1 MLGLVGKKVGMTRVF
16 REDGESV
23 PVTVVEVAPNR
34 VTRRKTAAADGVDA
48 VQVTCGQRA
57 AKHVTKPAAGL
68 FAKAGVAPGRLL
80 RDFRLAEGE
89 GGDLAA
95 GGEICAD
102 LFTAGQFVDVR
113 GVTIGKGFA
122 GVMKRYGYRGGRATH
137 GNSKAHR
144 KPGSIGQNQDPGR
157 VFPGKKMAGR
167 MGGVAR
173 TCQNLEV
180 VRVDAGRNL
189 LLIKGAVPGAR
200 GADLVIRPAVKKAAP
215 AAGDSTPGYTAPG
228 AQTTVSAA
236 ETTASKTAPAT
247 SDPAPAA

>member
-1 MLGLVGKKVGMTRVF
+1 MLGLLGKKVGMTRVF
-16 REDGESV
+16 RDDGESL
-23 PVTVVEVAPNR
+23 PVTVVAVTPNR
-34 VTRRKTAAADGVDA
+34 VTRRKTQAADGVDE
-48 VQVTCGQRA
+48 VQLTCGRRA
-57 AKHVTKPAAGL
+57 AKRVTKPAAGL

-80 RDFRLAEGE
+80 RDFRLAPGE
-89 GGDLAA
+89 GGDLAV
-95 GGEICAD
+95 GGEIGAEF
-102 LFTAGQFVDVR
+102 FTAGQFVDVR

-122 GVMKRYGYRGGRATH
+122 GVMKRHGYGGGRATH

-180 VRVDAGRNL
+180 VRVDVERNL

-200 GADLVIRPAVKKAAP
+200 GADLVIRPATKKPAP
-215 AAGDSTPGYTAPG
+215 AIGDSTPGYTAPG
-228 AQTTVSAA
+228 AQTTVSTT
-236 ETTASKTAPAT
+236 ETA
-247 SDPAPAA
+247 DPAPAA

>member
-57 AKHVTKPAAGL
+57 AKHVSKPAAGL

-200 GADLVIRPAVKKAAP
+200 GADLVIRPAVLEAV
-215 AAGDSTPGYTAPG
+215 
-228 AQTTVSAA
+228 VSAA
-236 ETTASKTAPAT
+236 ETVVCAPGAV
-247 SDPAPAA
+247 